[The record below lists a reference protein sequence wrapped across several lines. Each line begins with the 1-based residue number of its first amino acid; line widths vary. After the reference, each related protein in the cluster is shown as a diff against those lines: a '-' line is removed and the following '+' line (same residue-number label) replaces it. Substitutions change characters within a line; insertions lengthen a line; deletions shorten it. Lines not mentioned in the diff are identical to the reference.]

1 MEISLLF
8 QGATPIPCT
17 RQSAIDTT
25 SSIKEVISTRAIKS
39 VTKKVA
45 QDLLVQILRRSKLV
59 FNVGPQRRDRD
70 KLGDLRER
78 VADGQ
83 QDAIY
88 LGVLVDE
95 HECVGDVVVAH
106 MDDAG
111 TYPCP
116 DASLR
121 FLKYSLHHS

>member
-39 VTKKVA
+39 VTKKV
-45 QDLLVQILRRSKLV
+45 LLVQILRRCKLV
-59 FNVGPQRRDRD
+59 FNVGPQSRDRD
-70 KLGDLRER
+70 KLGDLRQR

-95 HECVGDVVVAH
+95 HERVGDVMVAH

-111 TYPCP
+111 AYPCP

>member
-39 VTKKVA
+39 VTKKVV
-45 QDLLVQILRRSKLV
+45 QDLLVQILRRYKLV
-59 FNVGPQRRDRD
+59 FNVGSQSRDRD
-70 KLGDLRER
+70 KLGDLRQR

-88 LGVLVDE
+88 LGVLVDQ
-95 HECVGDVVVAH
+95 DVVVQDSRRH
-106 MDDAG
+106 RCVQFELCH
-111 TYPCP
+111 P
-116 DASLR
+116 LQ
-121 FLKYSLHHS
+121 